1 MTLPPAY
8 AQVLGLGVLW
18 TSIHCIGMC
27 GPLLSGLDIAGVM
40 RGRSRLQGLLGV
52 VAYQAGRGLTYAWLG
67 GLAGLL
73 GAGLGRLAK
82 IYRLGLKHGMRLA
95 TISGALLALA
105 VGLVLIHRTLRAFR
119 PEQQQ
124 VGTPLTPL
132 RRPRLSLS
140 PAVVVEQV
148 LLHSRRALLPL
159 LTSHHPLREVAIGA
173 LMGMLPCMI
182 PAWALSQAAMTGSPL
197 HGALVMLLLVGL
209 TTPVLLLTTQLPTI
223 LGVLPASIRTGLITL
238 LPAVSGVWL
247 ILVGGAGLGLWSH
260 THLGI
265 TLFGRPF
272 LMMLW

>member
-73 GAGLGRLAK
+73 GAGLGRLA
-82 IYRLGLKHGMRLA
+82 

-124 VGTPLTPL
+124 VGTPLIPL

-197 HGALVMLLLVGL
+197 HGALVMLLLVGM

-223 LGVLPASIRTGLITL
+223 LGVLHASIRTGLITL

-260 THLGI
+260 VHFGI
-265 TLFGRPF
+265 TLVGRPF

>member
-73 GAGLGRLAK
+73 GAGLGRLA
-82 IYRLGLKHGMRLA
+82 
-95 TISGALLALA
+95 TISGALLALS
-105 VGLVLIHRTLRAFR
+105 VGLLLIHRTLRALR

-124 VGTPLTPL
+124 AAGTPLIPL

-159 LTSHHPLREVAIGA
+159 LTSHHPLREVALGA
-173 LMGMLPCMI
+173 LLGMLPCMI

-197 HGALVMLLLVGL
+197 HGALVMLLLVGM
-209 TTPVLLLTTQLPTI
+209 TTPVLLLATRLPTI
-223 LGVLPASIRTGLITL
+223 LGVLPASIHRRLIML

-260 THLGI
+260 AHLGI
-265 TLFGRPF
+265 TLAGRPF
-272 LMMLW
+272 VMMLW

>member
-73 GAGLGRLAK
+73 GAGLGRLA
-82 IYRLGLKHGMRLA
+82 
-95 TISGALLALA
+95 TISGALLALS
-105 VGLVLIHRTLRAFR
+105 VGLLLIHRTLRALR

-124 VGTPLTPL
+124 AAGTPLIPL

-159 LTSHHPLREVAIGA
+159 LTSHHPLREVALGA
-173 LMGMLPCMI
+173 LLGMLPCMI

-197 HGALVMLLLVGL
+197 HGALVMLLLVGM
-209 TTPVLLLTTQLPTI
+209 TTPVLLLATQLPTI
-223 LGVLPASIRTGLITL
+223 LGVLPASIHRRLITL

-260 THLGI
+260 AHLGI
-265 TLFGRPF
+265 TLAGRPF
-272 LMMLW
+272 VMMLW

>member
-73 GAGLGRLAK
+73 GAGLGRLA
-82 IYRLGLKHGMRLA
+82 
-95 TISGALLALA
+95 TISGALLALS
-105 VGLVLIHRTLRAFR
+105 VGLLLIHRTLRALR

-124 VGTPLTPL
+124 AAGTPLIPL

-159 LTSHHPLREVAIGA
+159 LTSHHPLREVALGA
-173 LMGMLPCMI
+173 LLGMLPCMI

-197 HGALVMLLLVGL
+197 HGALVMLLLVGM
-209 TTPVLLLTTQLPTI
+209 TTPVLLLATQLPTI
-223 LGVLPASIRTGLITL
+223 LGVLPASIHRRLIML

-260 THLGI
+260 AHLGI
-265 TLFGRPF
+265 TLAGRPF

>member
-73 GAGLGRLAK
+73 GAGLGRLA
-82 IYRLGLKHGMRLA
+82 
-95 TISGALLALA
+95 TISGALLALS
-105 VGLVLIHRTLRAFR
+105 VGLLLIHRTLRALR

-124 VGTPLTPL
+124 AAGTPLIPL

-159 LTSHHPLREVAIGA
+159 LTSHHPLREVALGA
-173 LMGMLPCMI
+173 LLGMLPCMI

-197 HGALVMLLLVGL
+197 HGALVMLLLVGM
-209 TTPVLLLTTQLPTI
+209 TTPVLLLATQLPTI
-223 LGVLPASIRTGLITL
+223 LGVLPASIHRRLIML

-260 THLGI
+260 AHLGI
-265 TLFGRPF
+265 TLAGRPF
-272 LMMLW
+272 VMMLW

>member
-73 GAGLGRLAK
+73 GAGLGRV
-82 IYRLGLKHGMRLA
+82 A
-95 TISGALLALA
+95 TISGALLALS
-105 VGLVLIHRTLRAFR
+105 VGLLLIHRTLRALR

-124 VGTPLTPL
+124 AAGTPLIPL

-159 LTSHHPLREVAIGA
+159 LTSHHPLREVALGA
-173 LMGMLPCMI
+173 LLGMLPCMI

-197 HGALVMLLLVGL
+197 HGALVMLLLVGM
-209 TTPVLLLTTQLPTI
+209 TTPVLLLATQLPTI
-223 LGVLPASIRTGLITL
+223 LGVLPASIHRRLIML

-260 THLGI
+260 AHLGI
-265 TLFGRPF
+265 TLAGRPF

>member
-73 GAGLGRLAK
+73 GAGLGRLA
-82 IYRLGLKHGMRLA
+82 
-95 TISGALLALA
+95 TISGALLALS
-105 VGLVLIHRTLRAFR
+105 VGLLLIHRTLRALR

-124 VGTPLTPL
+124 AAGTPLIPL

-159 LTSHHPLREVAIGA
+159 LTSHHPLRELALGA
-173 LMGMLPCMI
+173 LLGMLPCMI

-197 HGALVMLLLVGL
+197 HGALVMLLLVGM
-209 TTPVLLLTTQLPTI
+209 TTPVLLLATQLPTI
-223 LGVLPASIRTGLITL
+223 LGVLPASIHRRLIML

-260 THLGI
+260 AHLGI
-265 TLFGRPF
+265 TLAGRPF

>member
-73 GAGLGRLAK
+73 GAGLGRLA
-82 IYRLGLKHGMRLA
+82 
-95 TISGALLALA
+95 TISGALLALS
-105 VGLVLIHRTLRAFR
+105 VGLLLIHRTLRALR

-124 VGTPLTPL
+124 AAGTPLIPL

-159 LTSHHPLREVAIGA
+159 LTSHHPLREVALGA
-173 LMGMLPCMI
+173 LLGMLPCMI

-197 HGALVMLLLVGL
+197 HGALVMLLLVGM
-209 TTPVLLLTTQLPTI
+209 TTPVLLLATQLPTI
-223 LGVLPASIRTGLITL
+223 LGVLPASIHRRLIML

-247 ILVGGAGLGLWSH
+247 ILVGGAGLGLCSH
-260 THLGI
+260 AHLGI
-265 TLFGRPF
+265 TLAGRPF
-272 LMMLW
+272 VMMLW

>member
-73 GAGLGRLAK
+73 GAGLGRLA
-82 IYRLGLKHGMRLA
+82 
-95 TISGALLALA
+95 TISGALLALS
-105 VGLVLIHRTLRAFR
+105 VGLLLIHRTLRALR

-124 VGTPLTPL
+124 AAGTPLIPL
-132 RRPRLSLS
+132 RRSRLSVS
-140 PAVVVEQV
+140 PTVAVEQV

-159 LTSHHPLREVAIGA
+159 LTSHHPLREVALGA
-173 LMGMLPCMI
+173 LLGMLPCMI

-197 HGALVMLLLVGL
+197 HGALVMLLLVGM
-209 TTPVLLLTTQLPTI
+209 TTPVLLLATQLPTI
-223 LGVLPASIRTGLITL
+223 LGVLPASIHRKLIML

-260 THLGI
+260 AHLGI
-265 TLFGRPF
+265 TLAGRPF
-272 LMMLW
+272 VMMLW

>member
-73 GAGLGRLAK
+73 GAGLGRLA
-82 IYRLGLKHGMRLA
+82 
-95 TISGALLALA
+95 TISGALLALS
-105 VGLVLIHRTLRAFR
+105 VGLLLIHRTLRALR

-124 VGTPLTPL
+124 AAGTPLIPL

-159 LTSHHPLREVAIGA
+159 LTSHHPLREVALGA
-173 LMGMLPCMI
+173 LLGMLPCMI

-197 HGALVMLLLVGL
+197 HGALVMLLLVGM
-209 TTPVLLLTTQLPTI
+209 TTPVLLLATRLPTI
-223 LGVLPASIRTGLITL
+223 LGVLPASIHRRLIML

-260 THLGI
+260 AHLGI
-265 TLFGRPF
+265 TLAGRPF